1 MPLLRRQLF
10 DGGGPVA
17 RVNLIAEISL
27 PRGLKLSPCA
37 PIEFVRT
44 GKMEMQN
51 SIVKT
56 RRSLGDVDGGADF
69 DYSRILR
76 VVGQELEAKG
86 ISTCCLW
93 VEANRVDVIG
103 LCTSS
108 ANGVVEAGF
117 WQRLKSKNGA
127 AGYTTIKLGYSIE
140 GLMRFDELNQAK
152 RTLAS
157 PRADFL
163 KLSEQLR
170 TVGAI
175 VDRRGGQLI
184 RLDRTAYDGMI
195 SSFTVQYKMATG
207 ALVTE
212 EFSAQSLYDFSVQ
225 IFMMEKRRSGNS
237 PEVSQA
243 A

>member
-1 MPLLRRQLF
+1 
-10 DGGGPVA
+10 
-17 RVNLIAEISL
+17 
-27 PRGLKLSPCA
+27 
-37 PIEFVRT
+37 
-44 GKMEMQN
+44 MEMQN
-51 SIVKT
+51 SIVKKSP
-56 RRSLGDVDGGADF
+56 SLGNADSGADL

-117 WQRLKSKNGA
+117 WQRLKSKNVA
-127 AGYTTIKLGYSIE
+127 AGYTTTELRFSIE
-140 GLMRFDELNQAK
+140 GLLRLDELNRAK
-152 RTLAS
+152 RILAT

-184 RLDRTAYDGMI
+184 RLDRTAYEGMI
-195 SSFTVQYKMATG
+195 SSFTVQYKMPTG
-207 ALVTE
+207 ELVTE
-212 EFSAQSLYDFSVQ
+212 EFSAPSLYDFSVQ
-225 IFMMEKRRSGNS
+225 IFMMEKRRSANS
-237 PEVSQA
+237 PSVSQA

>member
-1 MPLLRRQLF
+1 
-10 DGGGPVA
+10 
-17 RVNLIAEISL
+17 
-27 PRGLKLSPCA
+27 
-37 PIEFVRT
+37 
-44 GKMEMQN
+44 MEMQN

-56 RRSLGDVDGGADF
+56 WPSLEDVDGGADF
-69 DYSRILR
+69 DYSRLLR
-76 VVGQELEAKG
+76 VVGQELEDQG
-86 ISTCCLW
+86 DIHLLS
-93 VEANRVDVIG
+93 VDGSEPCRCHRPVHRQR
-103 LCTSS
+103 S
-108 ANGVVEAGF
+108 GVVEAGF
-117 WQRLKSKNGA
+117 WQRLKSKSGA

-140 GLMRFDELNQAK
+140 GLMRLDELNQAK

-184 RLDRTAYDGMI
+184 RLDRTAYEGMI

-207 ALVTE
+207 ELVTE
-212 EFSAQSLYDFSVQ
+212 EFSASSLYDFSVQ

>member
-1 MPLLRRQLF
+1 
-10 DGGGPVA
+10 
-17 RVNLIAEISL
+17 
-27 PRGLKLSPCA
+27 
-37 PIEFVRT
+37 
-44 GKMEMQN
+44 MEMQN
-51 SIVKT
+51 SIVKKSA
-56 RRSLGDVDGGADF
+56 SLGDADGGAAL

-108 ANGVVEAGF
+108 ANGDVEAGF
-117 WQRLKSKNGA
+117 WQRLKSKNVA
-127 AGYTTIKLGYSIE
+127 AGYTTTELRFSIE
-140 GLMRFDELNQAK
+140 GLLRLDELNQAK
-152 RTLAS
+152 RTFAT

-184 RLDRTAYDGMI
+184 RLDRTAYEGMI
-195 SSFTVQYKMATG
+195 SSFTVQYKLPTG
-207 ALVTE
+207 ELVTE
-212 EFSAQSLYDFSVQ
+212 EFSAPSLYDFSVQ

-237 PEVSQA
+237 PSVSQA

>member
-1 MPLLRRQLF
+1 
-10 DGGGPVA
+10 
-17 RVNLIAEISL
+17 
-27 PRGLKLSPCA
+27 
-37 PIEFVRT
+37 
-44 GKMEMQN
+44 MEMQN

-56 RRSLGDVDGGADF
+56 RLRLGDVDGGAEF

-108 ANGVVEAGF
+108 NGAVEAGF
-117 WQRLKSKNGA
+117 WQRLKSKNVA
-127 AGYTTIKLGYSIE
+127 AGYTTTKLGYSIE
-140 GLMRFDELNQAK
+140 GLMRLDELNRAK
-152 RTLAS
+152 RSRAM

-163 KLSEQLR
+163 RLSEQLR

-184 RLDRTAYDGMI
+184 RLDRTAYEGMI
-195 SSFTVQYKMATG
+195 SSFTVQYKMVTG
-207 ALVTE
+207 ELVTE
-212 EFSAQSLYDFSVQ
+212 EFSAPSLYDFSVQ

-237 PEVSQA
+237 PSVWQA

>member
-1 MPLLRRQLF
+1 
-10 DGGGPVA
+10 
-17 RVNLIAEISL
+17 
-27 PRGLKLSPCA
+27 
-37 PIEFVRT
+37 
-44 GKMEMQN
+44 MEMQN
-51 SIVKT
+51 SIVKK
-56 RRSLGDVDGGADF
+56 SPSVGNADGGAAL

-108 ANGVVEAGF
+108 ANGDVDAGF
-117 WQRLKSKNGA
+117 WQRLKSKNAA
-127 AGYTTIKLGYSIE
+127 AGYTTTELRFSIE
-140 GLMRFDELNQAK
+140 GLLRLDETNQAK
-152 RTLAS
+152 RTLAT

-184 RLDRTAYDGMI
+184 RLDRTAYESMI

-207 ALVTE
+207 ELVTE
-212 EFSAQSLYDFSVQ
+212 EFSAPSLYDFSVQ
-225 IFMMEKRRSGNS
+225 IFMMEKRRSGNRPS
-237 PEVSQA
+237 VSQA

>member
-1 MPLLRRQLF
+1 M
-10 DGGGPVA
+10 A
-17 RVNLIAEISL
+17 
-27 PRGLKLSPCA
+27 
-37 PIEFVRT
+37 
-44 GKMEMQN
+44 MQN

-56 RRSLGDVDGGADF
+56 RVSQGDVDGGAEF

-108 ANGVVEAGF
+108 SVVVEAGF
-117 WQRLKSKNGA
+117 WQRLKSKNVA
-127 AGYTTIKLGYSIE
+127 AGYTTTKLGYSIE
-140 GLMRFDELNQAK
+140 GLMRLDELNRAK
-152 RTLAS
+152 RSRAM

-163 KLSEQLR
+163 RLSEQLR

-184 RLDRTAYDGMI
+184 RLDRTAYEGMI

-207 ALVTE
+207 ELVTE
-212 EFSAQSLYDFSVQ
+212 EFSAPSLYDFSVQ

-237 PEVSQA
+237 PSVSQA

>member
-1 MPLLRRQLF
+1 
-10 DGGGPVA
+10 
-17 RVNLIAEISL
+17 
-27 PRGLKLSPCA
+27 
-37 PIEFVRT
+37 
-44 GKMEMQN
+44 MEMQN

-56 RRSLGDVDGGADF
+56 RVSQGDVDGGADF

-76 VVGQELEAKG
+76 VVGQELETKG

-93 VEANRVDVIG
+93 MEKNRVDVIG

-117 WQRLKSKNGA
+117 WQRLKSRNVA
-127 AGYTTIKLGYSIE
+127 AGYTTIKLGYSIA
-140 GLMRFDELNQAK
+140 GLMRLDELNRAK
-152 RTLAS
+152 RTLAT

-184 RLDRTAYDGMI
+184 RLDRTAYEGMI

-207 ALVTE
+207 ELVTE
-212 EFSAQSLYDFSVQ
+212 EFSAPSLYDFSVQ
-225 IFMMEKRRSGNS
+225 IFMLEKRRSGNS
-237 PEVSQA
+237 PAVSRA

>member
-1 MPLLRRQLF
+1 
-10 DGGGPVA
+10 
-17 RVNLIAEISL
+17 
-27 PRGLKLSPCA
+27 
-37 PIEFVRT
+37 
-44 GKMEMQN
+44 MEMPN

-56 RRSLGDVDGGADF
+56 RLSQGDVDGGADF

-93 VEANRVDVIG
+93 MEKNRVDVIG

-127 AGYTTIKLGYSIE
+127 VGYTTVKLGYSIA
-140 GLMRFDELNQAK
+140 GLMRLDELNRAK
-152 RTLAS
+152 RTLAT

-184 RLDRTAYDGMI
+184 RLDRTAYEGMI

-207 ALVTE
+207 ELVTE

-237 PEVSQA
+237 PAVSQA

>member
-1 MPLLRRQLF
+1 
-10 DGGGPVA
+10 
-17 RVNLIAEISL
+17 
-27 PRGLKLSPCA
+27 
-37 PIEFVRT
+37 
-44 GKMEMQN
+44 MEMQN

-56 RRSLGDVDGGADF
+56 WLSQEGVDGGANF

-76 VVGQELEAKG
+76 VIGQELETKG

-93 VEANRVDVIG
+93 MEPNRVDVIG
-103 LCTSS
+103 LCTSGS
-108 ANGVVEAGF
+108 DVVEPGF
-117 WQRLKSKNGA
+117 WRRLKSKNGA

-140 GLMRFDELNQAK
+140 GLMRLDELNQAK
-152 RTLAS
+152 RMHAM

-175 VDRRGGQLI
+175 VDRRGGQLM
-184 RLDRTAYDGMI
+184 RLDRTAYEGMI

-207 ALVTE
+207 ELVTE

-237 PEVSQA
+237 PAVSQA